1 MGLEPHRS
9 AESRMTICGSHTT
22 LTAPLALD
30 LIAKDRNRREIAAQ
44 RELVEGKERPACNR
58 EIPLAAFKP

>member
-22 LTAPLALD
+22 LTLLEKQRQVLTLLSNRWQGEQER
-30 LIAKDRNRREIAAQ
+30 LIRRLNRFQAA
-44 RELVEGKERPACNR
+44 
-58 EIPLAAFKP
+58 